1 MPYHL
6 KRKGD
11 DYFVVDDSGK
21 KYSSHGLDKAT
32 ARKQMTALNIAHA
45 RKEGYNIP
53 PRDPSPTGQCKR
65 RGTLKGNIGELH
77 PELKAMFADK
87 AENAFIEKLYSKFKA
102 LDKAP
107 KMEVVSKEIAEV
119 KPKKKEFEVESR
131 EVMEVKPSE
140 LRQIKSKIK
149 EIEEAAEDPRR
160 LRRKIKLIRPVEEVE
175 SRQVEPPTPIRRKIR
190 IVKPMAEPVH
200 EAERVA
206 ARSIG
211 EEIVAGVRP
220 FNTLKQKERQDVYQQ
235 FLKEGITG
243 DDVPKEYRKG
253 YKTWIG
259 KEKRKGRL

>member
-53 PRDPSPTGQCKR
+53 PRDPSPTCNR

-102 LDKAP
+102 LEKAPP
-107 KMEVVSKEIAEV
+107 KMEVVSKEVAEVKPKKKELEVESKEIAEV
-119 KPKKKEFEVESR
+119 KPKKKELEVESR
-131 EVMEVKPSE
+131 EIAEVEPVK
-140 LRQIKSKIK
+140 KV
-149 EIEEAAEDPRR
+149 
-160 LRRKIKLIRPVEEVE
+160 RKIKVVKEEV
-175 SRQVEPPTPIRRKIR
+175 VEMPVSMLKSKNPDERFAYVRSMDNEKWNKSTQAQRRKMYNVLQENA
-190 IVKPMAEPVH
+190 VKVD
-200 EAERVA
+200 EAPSMMRRA
-206 ARSIG
+206 Y
-211 EEIVAGVRP
+211 
-220 FNTLKQKERQDVYQQ
+220 KQ
-235 FLKEGITG
+235 FLNKE
-243 DDVPKEYRKG
+243 
-253 YKTWIG
+253 
-259 KEKRKGRL
+259 